1 MNGYCQQHKRNEI
14 MDYTILVVE
23 DEPVQLESLA
33 GFLSKQGYRVL
44 KAANPE
50 QAILNIRNSAVDIVL
65 SDFRMPG
72 MSGVKLL
79 EAIKEI
85 NPSIQVIIMTAYG
98 TVESA
103 TDAMKLGAADYIT
116 KPIDLYR
123 LQVLIRNI
131 VERKQL
137 ISENHL
143 LRQQLTER
151 FSVDGIIAES
161 SAMSQVLNVA
171 GRIADSNASVLITG
185 ETGTGKEL
193 IARSVHFSGSR
204 HNQPFVA
211 VNCAALPDTLL
222 ESELFGHEKG
232 AFTGADRQRKGRF
245 ETAEGGTLFID
256 EVGEIPLSL
265 QVKLLRVLQ
274 EKTFERIGSNIPI
287 QANTRIV
294 AATNRDLEAMI
305 REGTF
310 RQDLFYRLN
319 VVSIRIPPLR
329 DRREDIPPLV
339 DGFVRRFASE
349 NNKRIAGISREAM
362 DCLMKYSY
370 PGNVRELENIIQQ
383 SVVLTRGETIMQSDL
398 PVRLNESP
406 KSSKPVMSG
415 EETFPEKVEAF
426 EKSLILDALS
436 ESGQVQTKAAEL
448 LGISERHLRYKLKKY
463 GMK

>member
-1 MNGYCQQHKRNEI
+1 

-23 DEPVQLESLA
+23 DEAVQLESLA
-33 GFLSKQGYRVL
+33 GFLTKQGYRVL

-50 QAILNIRNSAVDIVL
+50 NALVTVRENAVDIVL
-65 SDFRMPG
+65 SDFKMPR
-72 MSGVKLL
+72 MSGVELL

-85 NPSIQVIIMTAYG
+85 NPSVQVIIMTAYG

-103 TDAMKLGAADYIT
+103 IDAMKLGAADYIT

-137 ISENHL
+137 VSENRL
-143 LRQQLTER
+143 LRQQLSER
-151 FSVDGIIAES
+151 FSVEGIISES
-161 SAMSQVLNVA
+161 SGMSRVLNVA
-171 GRIADSNASVLITG
+171 GRVADSNASVLITG

-193 IARSVHFSGSR
+193 IAKSVHFSGSR
-204 HNQPFVA
+204 HDQPFVA
-211 VNCAALPDTLL
+211 VNCAALPDNLL

-232 AFTGADRQRKGRF
+232 AYTGADRQRKGRF
-245 ETAEGGTLFID
+245 ETADGGTLFID

-274 EKTFERIGSNIPI
+274 EKTFERIGSNTPLK
-287 QANTRIV
+287 ANVRIV
-294 AATNRDLEAMI
+294 AATNRDLEAMV
-305 REGTF
+305 RDGTF

-329 DRREDIPPLV
+329 ERREDIPPLAEL
-339 DGFVRRFASE
+339 FVRRFASE

-362 DCLMKYSY
+362 DTLMKYSY

-383 SVVLTRGETIMQSDL
+383 SVVLSRGETIMESDL
-398 PVRLNESP
+398 PVRVNEGIQL
-406 KSSKPVMSG
+406 SG
-415 EETFPEKVEAF
+415 SWQSATASFTEKVEAF
-426 EKSLILDALS
+426 ERSLILDALRVA
-436 ESGQVQTKAAEL
+436 GQVQTRAAEQ

>member
-1 MNGYCQQHKRNEI
+1 

-23 DEPVQLESLA
+23 DEAVQLESLA
-33 GFLSKQGYRVL
+33 GFLTKQGYRVL

-50 QAILNIRNSAVDIVL
+50 NALVTVRENAVDIVL
-65 SDFRMPG
+65 SDFKMPR
-72 MSGVKLL
+72 MSGDELL

-85 NPSIQVIIMTAYG
+85 NPSVQVIIMTAYG

-103 TDAMKLGAADYIT
+103 IDAMKLGAADYIT

-137 ISENHL
+137 VSENRL
-143 LRQQLTER
+143 LRQQLSER
-151 FSVDGIIAES
+151 FSVEGIISES
-161 SAMSQVLNVA
+161 SGMSRVLNVA
-171 GRIADSNASVLITG
+171 GRVADSNASVLITG

-193 IARSVHFSGSR
+193 IAKSVHFSGYR
-204 HNQPFVA
+204 HDQPFVA
-211 VNCAALPDTLL
+211 VNCAALPDNLL

-232 AFTGADRQRKGRF
+232 AYTGADRQRKGRF
-245 ETAEGGTLFID
+245 ETADGGTLFID

-274 EKTFERIGSNIPI
+274 EKTFERIGSNTPLK
-287 QANTRIV
+287 ANVRIV
-294 AATNRDLEAMI
+294 AATNRDLEAMV
-305 REGTF
+305 RDGTF

-329 DRREDIPPLV
+329 ERREDIPPLAEL
-339 DGFVRRFASE
+339 FVRRFASE

-362 DCLMKYSY
+362 DTLMKYSY

-383 SVVLTRGETIMQSDL
+383 SVVLSRGETIMESDL
-398 PVRLNESP
+398 PVRVNEGIQL
-406 KSSKPVMSG
+406 SG
-415 EETFPEKVEAF
+415 SWQSATASFTEKVEAF
-426 EKSLILDALS
+426 ERSLILDALRVA
-436 ESGQVQTKAAEL
+436 GQVQTRAAEQ

>member
-1 MNGYCQQHKRNEI
+1 

-33 GFLSKQGYRVL
+33 GFLTKQGYRVL
-44 KAANPE
+44 KAAHPE
-50 QAILNIRNSAVDIVL
+50 NALATVRENAVDIVL
-65 SDFRMPG
+65 SDFKMPR
-72 MSGVKLL
+72 MSGVELL

-137 ISENHL
+137 VSENRL
-143 LRQQLTER
+143 LRQQLSER
-151 FSVDGIIAES
+151 FSVEGIISES
-161 SAMSQVLNVA
+161 SGMSRVLNVA
-171 GRIADSNASVLITG
+171 GRVADSNASVLITG

-193 IARSVHFSGSR
+193 IAKSVHFSGSR
-204 HNQPFVA
+204 HDKPFVA
-211 VNCAALPDTLL
+211 VNCAALPDNLL

-232 AFTGADRQRKGRF
+232 AYTGADRQRKGRF
-245 ETAEGGTLFID
+245 ETADGGTLFID

-274 EKTFERIGSNIPI
+274 EKTFERIGSSTPLK
-287 QANTRIV
+287 ANARIV
-294 AATNRDLEAMI
+294 AATNRDLEAMV

-329 DRREDIPPLV
+329 DRREDIPPLAEL
-339 DGFVRRFASE
+339 FVRRFASE

-362 DCLMKYSY
+362 DTLMKYSY

-383 SVVLTRGETIMQSDL
+383 SVVLSRGETIMVNDL
-398 PVRLNESP
+398 PVRVNEGIQH
-406 KSSKPVMSG
+406 SG
-415 EETFPEKVEAF
+415 SWQSATASFTEKVEAF
-426 EKSLILDALS
+426 ERSLILDALR
-436 ESGQVQTKAAEL
+436 ETGQVQTRAAEQ